1 MSGFLALFLDP
12 AWLFITCSIETK
24 NGVGLGMR
32 LVGFSMLQEVWVH
45 RSSYKLA
52 NIFNCKIP
60 CTGYY
65 SSLQKAKTSLEMD
78 LKISKVNGFHYGVK
92 LVRGAY
98 MQERKK
104 GDEGPI
110 WPNKKGTDSCYHSL
124 VDLLL
129 QEVKKGSVQVMVA
142 THNEQTVKEVTAK

>member
-1 MSGFLALFLDP
+1 MFPDP
-12 AWLFITCSIETK
+12 AQLFVTCSTETK

-32 LVGFSMLQEVWVH
+32 LVGFSMLQEVWMH

-52 NIFNCKIP
+52 NIFNCKIQ

-98 MQERKK
+98 MEQERKE
-104 GDEGPI
+104 GDEDPI
-110 WPNKKGTDSCYHSL
+110 WPTKDGTDSCYHSL
-124 VDLLL
+124 VNLLL
-129 QEVKKGSVQVMVA
+129 QHVKQGSVQVMVA